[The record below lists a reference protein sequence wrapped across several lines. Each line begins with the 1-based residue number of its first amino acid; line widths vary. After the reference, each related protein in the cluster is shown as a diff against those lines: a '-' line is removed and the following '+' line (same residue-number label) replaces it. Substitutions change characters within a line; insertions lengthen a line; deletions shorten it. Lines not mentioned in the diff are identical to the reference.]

1 MNPMDR
7 MTPTTDHLTWEELND
22 LVDNVLA
29 PDEAERARAHLG
41 SCAPCRNRLTEL
53 EVTLAEVAGTAREI
67 PPPPEAWAA
76 VRTEIESRKVVTLAG
91 RPGHAGSVS
100 RLANRRR
107 WGLVAAAAVLVA
119 ASSIV
124 TALVM
129 DRRQAPSAIAV
140 DTADAVAI
148 PVAVVNAERSYLASV
163 QELGAALEA
172 ARPHLSA
179 QTIEIVERNLALIDS
194 AIAESRAAL
203 LRDPGNR
210 VLLDVLAGT
219 YRQKLELLRRAAQLA
234 SS

>member
-1 MNPMDR
+1 MNE
-7 MTPTTDHLTWEELND
+7 HLTWEELND
-22 LVDNVLA
+22 FVDDVLA
-29 PDEAERARAHLG
+29 PDAAARARAHLA
-41 SCAPCRNRLTEL
+41 SCPQCRSRVTGI
-53 EVTLAEVAGTAREI
+53 EVALAEVARAAREI
-67 PPPPEAWAA
+67 PPPAEAWAA
-76 VRTEIESRKVVTLAG
+76 VRSEIESRKVVPLAG
-91 RPGHAGSVS
+91 MAGHSASVARFGS
-100 RLANRRR
+100 RRR
-107 WGLVAAAAVLVA
+107 WTLAAAAVVLVA

-129 DRRQAPSAIAV
+129 SRTQPSAAVAV
-140 DTADAVAI
+140 DSAAAIAI
-148 PVAVVNAERSYLASV
+148 PVAVVDAERSYLASV

-179 QTIEIVERNLALIDS
+179 QTIEIVERNLALIDA

-234 SS
+234 TS